1 VSIFGANYGGL
12 EQTMELLEFLG
23 YALIVFDFSFLLT
36 DLDGFNIFKQLRFDW
51 LFDLVDF

>member
-1 VSIFGANYGGL
+1 
-12 EQTMELLEFLG
+12 MELLEFLG